1 MPPLFLQNIFQ
12 KMLDDFLCELFYAER
27 RKGGDAHERALEAT
41 HVRANAV
48 GDKLENLILQLDLQ
62 RARFFAQDRHAR
74 LNVRR
79 LKLSGKSPLEARNQP
94 VLQVGDLR
102 SRPVAG
108 KHDLFMSV
116 EKGRSEERRVGKEC
130 RCRWSAY
137 H

>member
-1 MPPLFLQNIFQ
+1 KRNVFHHMIN
-12 KMLDDFLCELFYAER
+12 DFLCYLVSAER
-27 RKGGDAHERALEAT
+27 LKGGDAHERALEST

-48 GDKLENLILQLDLQ
+48 GDKLENLILELDLQ

-116 EKGRSEERRVGKEC
+116 EKGVERVKK
-130 RCRWSAY
+130 
-137 H
+137 